1 VKRVRE
7 LTRVLGQMV
16 KADFKERARRT
27 SFLVTLA
34 FTVYVGYE
42 TFAGGIVINLDKYR
56 GVYNSAWVGALMA
69 AVTSCFLS
77 LVGFYIVKGSI
88 ERDEQTRVG
97 RILAATPMTKT
108 FYTVAKALGN
118 FAVLSSMVA
127 VMAVAALLMQLLR
140 GEDRVVHVG
149 ALLGPLALIA
159 LPVMA
164 FVAALAV
171 LFETLPVLRGGVG
184 NVVWF
189 FAWMALLVV
198 GAPPTAGNGPHYA
211 TRVEFA
217 DFTGLGT
224 IFTSSREAM
233 LKINP
238 KFTDSFSF
246 NIGGMRPTET
256 FLWNGIDWTAA
267 RIAGRL
273 EWAVIALL
281 AALLAAVFF
290 HRFDP
295 ARAGLTRRRKK
306 LEAPAGG
313 GAGAVQDVAGLGGSG
328 FGEVG
333 FGGMGA
339 AWNGMLTPLARVGAR
354 TRFGHLVVAEL
365 RLMLQG
371 QKWWWYAGAAGL
383 FIGCLSSPLEAG
395 RGGVI
400 LAAWIWPLLLWSQ
413 MGSREARWGT
423 GALLYSSPRTLGRQ
437 LPAAWVAGVLVTMA
451 TGGGLA
457 IRLLLARDAAGL
469 AGWAAG
475 AVFIPS
481 LALALGS
488 WTGTGKWFEAIYT
501 GWWYIGPLHHI
512 RNADFMGT
520 MAVSCTPGLFLLLA
534 ALLMASCWVRRR
546 AQLGYA

>member
-1 VKRVRE
+1 MNAI
-7 LTRVLGQMV
+7 RVLGQMV

-97 RILAATPMTKT
+97 RILAATPMTKA

-127 VMAVAALLMQLLR
+127 VMAVAAVLMQLLR
-140 GEDRVVHVG
+140 GEDRVVHLW
-149 ALLGPLALIA
+149 ALLGPLVLIA

-189 FAWMALLVV
+189 FAWMALLVA
-198 GAPPTAGNGPHYA
+198 GAPPAAGNGPHYA
-211 TRVEFA
+211 ARVEFA

-224 IFTSSREAM
+224 IFSSTRETM

-246 NIGGMRPTET
+246 NIGGMRPTEK
-256 FLWNGIDWTAA
+256 FVWNGIDWTAA

-295 ARAGLTRRRKK
+295 ARAGLARRRKNP
-306 LEAPAGG
+306 EAPA
-313 GAGAVQDVAGLGGSG
+313 AGEQGVVQEVA
-328 FGEVG
+328 G
-333 FGGMGA
+333 FGGAAA
-339 AWNGMLTPLARVGAR
+339 AWSGMLTPLARVGGR

-365 RLMLQG
+365 RLTLQG

-383 FIGCLSSPLEAG
+383 FIGCLSSPLVAG

-469 AGWAAG
+469 EGWAAG

-501 GWWYIGPLHHI
+501 AWWYIGPLHHI

-520 MAVSCTPGLFLLLA
+520 MAASNTPVLFVALA

-546 AQLGYA
+546 TQLGYA

>member
-184 NVVWF
+184 FCVDG
-189 FAWMALLVV
+189 AV
-198 GAPPTAGNGPHYA
+198 G
-211 TRVEFA
+211 
-217 DFTGLGT
+217 
-224 IFTSSREAM
+224 
-233 LKINP
+233 
-238 KFTDSFSF
+238 
-246 NIGGMRPTET
+246 GGSASDGGER
-256 FLWNGIDWTAA
+256 
-267 RIAGRL
+267 
-273 EWAVIALL
+273 
-281 AALLAAVFF
+281 AAL
-290 HRFDP
+290 
-295 ARAGLTRRRKK
+295 
-306 LEAPAGG
+306 
-313 GAGAVQDVAGLGGSG
+313 
-328 FGEVG
+328 
-333 FGGMGA
+333 
-339 AWNGMLTPLARVGAR
+339 
-354 TRFGHLVVAEL
+354 
-365 RLMLQG
+365 
-371 QKWWWYAGAAGL
+371 
-383 FIGCLSSPLEAG
+383 C
-395 RGGVI
+395 
-400 LAAWIWPLLLWSQ
+400 
-413 MGSREARWGT
+413 
-423 GALLYSSPRTLGRQ
+423 
-437 LPAAWVAGVLVTMA
+437 
-451 TGGGLA
+451 
-457 IRLLLARDAAGL
+457 DA
-469 AGWAAG
+469 
-475 AVFIPS
+475 
-481 LALALGS
+481 
-488 WTGTGKWFEAIYT
+488 
-501 GWWYIGPLHHI
+501 
-512 RNADFMGT
+512 
-520 MAVSCTPGLFLLLA
+520 C
-534 ALLMASCWVRRR
+534 
-546 AQLGYA
+546 

>member
-1 VKRVRE
+1 VNAI
-7 LTRVLGQMV
+7 RVLGQMV

-97 RILAATPMTKT
+97 RILAATPMTKA

-127 VMAVAALLMQLLR
+127 VMAVAAVLMQLLR
-140 GEDRVVHVG
+140 GEDRVVHLW
-149 ALLGPLALIA
+149 ALLGPLVLIA

-189 FAWMALLVV
+189 FAWMALLVA
-198 GAPPTAGNGPHYA
+198 GAPPAAGNGPHYA
-211 TRVEFA
+211 ARVEFA

-224 IFTSSREAM
+224 IFSSTRETM

-246 NIGGMRPTET
+246 NIGGMRPTEK
-256 FLWNGIDWTAA
+256 FVWNGIDWTAA

-281 AALLAAVFF
+281 GALLAAVFF

-295 ARAGLTRRRKK
+295 ARAGLARRRKNP
-306 LEAPAGG
+306 EAPA
-313 GAGAVQDVAGLGGSG
+313 AGEQGVVQEVA
-328 FGEVG
+328 G
-333 FGGMGA
+333 FGGAAA
-339 AWNGMLTPLARVGAR
+339 AWSGMLTPLARIGGR

-365 RLMLQG
+365 RLMLQV
-371 QKWWWYAGAAGL
+371 
-383 FIGCLSSPLEAG
+383 S
-395 RGGVI
+395 RGGGGE
-400 LAAWIWPLLLWSQ
+400 P
-413 MGSREARWGT
+413 RWRAYGKEMFYLSPT
-423 GALLYSSPRTLGRQ
+423 GMLIAVPVTLGDTFASGA
-437 LPAAWVAGVLVTMA
+437 PAPLFQVRGRAPISSTDLFTYDVTRDGQRFLVNEYLKPPHNA
-451 TGGGLA
+451 PLV
-457 IRLLLARDAAGL
+457 I
-469 AGWAAG
+469 
-475 AVFIPS
+475 IQN
-481 LALALGS
+481 ALAEPP
-488 WTGTGKWFEAIYT
+488 K
-501 GWWYIGPLHHI
+501 
-512 RNADFMGT
+512 
-520 MAVSCTPGLFLLLA
+520 
-534 ALLMASCWVRRR
+534 
-546 AQLGYA
+546 

>member
-1 VKRVRE
+1 
-7 LTRVLGQMV
+7 MV

-56 GVYNSAWVGALMA
+56 GVYNSAWVGALMGT
-69 AVTSCFLS
+69 VTSCFLS

-140 GEDRVVHVG
+140 GEDRVVHLW
-149 ALLGPLALIA
+149 ALLGPLALFA
-159 LPVMA
+159 LPAMA

-189 FAWMALLVV
+189 FAWIALLVA

-211 TRVEFA
+211 ARVEFA
-217 DFTGLGT
+217 DFSGLGT
-224 IFTSSREAM
+224 VFSSTRVAM
-233 LKINP
+233 LKVNP

-246 NIGGMRPTET
+246 NIGGMRPTEK
-256 FLWNGIDWTAA
+256 FLWNGIDWTAGQ
-267 RIAGRL
+267 IAGRL
-273 EWAVIALL
+273 EWAALALL

-295 ARAGLTRRRKK
+295 ARAGLTWRRNK
-306 LEAPAGG
+306 LEAPAGSD
-313 GAGAVQDVAGLGGSG
+313 AGAVQDVAG
-328 FGEVG
+328 FGNSA
-333 FGGMGA
+333 A
-339 AWNGMLTPLARVGAR
+339 AWSGMLTPLARVGGR
-354 TRFGHLVVAEL
+354 TRFGHLVLAEL

-383 FIGCLSSPLEAG
+383 FIGCLASPLEAG

-423 GALLYSSPRTLGRQ
+423 GALLFSSPRTLGRQ
-437 LPAAWVAGVLVTMA
+437 LPAAWVAGVLVAMA

-457 IRLLLARDAAGL
+457 IRLMLARDTAGL

-481 LALALGS
+481 LALALGL

-501 GWWYIGPLHHI
+501 AWWYVGPLHHI

-520 MAVSCTPGLFLLLA
+520 MAASTTPGLFLVLA
-534 ALLMASCWVRRR
+534 AVLLTSCFVRRR

>member
-1 VKRVRE
+1 MKW
-7 LTRVLGQMV
+7 LRVLAQMV
-16 KADFKERARRT
+16 KADFLERARRM
-27 SFLVTLA
+27 SFLVALA

-97 RILAATPMTKT
+97 RILAATPMTKV

-127 VMAVAALLMQLLR
+127 VMAVAAVLMQLLR
-140 GEDRVVHVG
+140 GEDRVVHVS
-149 ALLGPLALIA
+149 ALLGPMVLIA
-159 LPVMA
+159 LPAMA

-189 FAWMALLVV
+189 FAWTALLVA
-198 GAPPTAGNGPHYA
+198 GAPPATGNGQHYA
-211 TRVEFA
+211 ARVEFL
-217 DFTGLGT
+217 DFSGLGT
-224 IFTSSREAM
+224 IFSSTRETM
-233 LKINP
+233 LKVNP
-238 KFTDSFSF
+238 KFTDAFSF
-246 NIGGMRPTET
+246 NIGGTKPTER
-256 FLWNGIDWTAA
+256 FVWNGIDWTAA
-267 RIAGRL
+267 QVAGRL
-273 EWAVIALL
+273 EWVVLALL

-295 ARAGLTRRRKK
+295 ARAGAKSSAGRRRKK
-306 LEAPAGG
+306 LEALSGG
-313 GAGAVQDVAGLGGSG
+313 EQGAVQDVAGFGSS
-328 FGEVG
+328 
-333 FGGMGA
+333 GA
-339 AWNGMLTPLARVGAR
+339 ARNGMLTPLARVGSR

-383 FIGCLSSPLEAG
+383 FIGCLSSPLVAG

-423 GALLYSSPRTLGRQ
+423 GALLFSSPRTLGRQ
-437 LPAAWVAGVLVTMA
+437 LPAAWVAGVLVAMA

-457 IRLLLARDAAGL
+457 IRLMIAHDAVGL
-469 AGWAAG
+469 AGWMAG

-481 LALALGS
+481 LALALGF

-520 MAVSCTPGLFLLLA
+520 MAGSTTPGLFVGLAAILLA
-534 ALLMASCWVRRR
+534 SCFVRRR
-546 AQLGYA
+546 AQLGYV

>member
-1 VKRVRE
+1 MNGM
-7 LTRVLGQMV
+7 RVLLQMV
-16 KADFKERARRT
+16 KADFLERGRRT

-97 RILAATPMTKT
+97 RILAATPMTKA

-118 FAVLSSMVA
+118 FAVLGSMVA
-127 VMAVAALLMQLLR
+127 VMAVAALLMQLVR
-140 GEDRVVHVG
+140 GEDRVVHLW
-149 ALLGPLALIA
+149 ALLGPLVLFA
-159 LPVMA
+159 LPAMA

-189 FAWMALLVV
+189 FAWMALLVA

-211 TRVEFA
+211 ARVEFA
-217 DFTGLGT
+217 DFSGLGT
-224 IFTSSREAM
+224 IFSSTRVAM

-238 KFTDSFSF
+238 KFTDAFSF

-256 FLWNGIDWTAA
+256 FVWTGVDWTATQ
-267 RIAGRL
+267 IAGRML
-273 EWAVIALL
+273 WAVMALL

-295 ARAGLTRRRKK
+295 ARAGLTRRKNK
-306 LEAPAGG
+306 LEAQAGGEQGAVPEVAGFGG
-313 GAGAVQDVAGLGGSG
+313 GA
-328 FGEVG
+328 
-333 FGGMGA
+333 A
-339 AWNGMLTPLARVGAR
+339 AWSGLLTPLARVGGR
-354 TRFGHLVVAEL
+354 TRFGHLVLAEL

-383 FIGCLSSPLEAG
+383 FIACLASPLEAG

-423 GALLYSSPRTLGRQ
+423 GALMFSAPRMLGRQ
-437 LPAAWVAGVLVTMA
+437 LPAAWVAGVLVAMA

-457 IRLLLARDAAGL
+457 IRLVLAGDAQGL
-469 AGWAAG
+469 AGWLAG
-475 AVFIPS
+475 ALFIPS
-481 LALALGS
+481 LALALGLWS
-488 WTGTGKWFEAIYT
+488 GSSKFFEALYT

-520 MAVSCTPGLFLLLA
+520 MAASCTPGLFVGMAAVLL
-534 ALLMASCWVRRR
+534 ASCWVRRR